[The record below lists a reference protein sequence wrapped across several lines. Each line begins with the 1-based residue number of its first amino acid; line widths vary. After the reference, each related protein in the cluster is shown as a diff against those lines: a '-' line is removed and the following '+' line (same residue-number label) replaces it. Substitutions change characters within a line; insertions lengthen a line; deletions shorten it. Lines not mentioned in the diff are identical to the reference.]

1 MLQQSAKEVLMVRP
15 IQFEFNQQTAESN
28 AFQNAAH
35 GISDVSKKA
44 QEEFDAFVALLESKG
59 VAVKVFQDTMEP
71 ATPDSIFPNNWISYD
86 QQHRVCIYPMA
97 APNRRAEKRE
107 DIIAY
112 VQQRNADSAT
122 IDLSGKEKDNV
133 FLEGT
138 GSMVIDYVNKIAYA
152 CLSPRTDKSLFIDYC
167 KKMKYT
173 PCYFT
178 SVDNKGKEIYHTNVM
193 MCIGTGYVV
202 ICLET
207 ITNSDEKADVIANF
221 NTTEHEIINISFE
234 QMNRFAGNML
244 EVQNNEGE
252 KFLVMSTNAFDC
264 LTENQK
270 QNLEQY
276 ATILAPHIP
285 TIETIGGGG
294 VRCMMA
300 EVF

>member
-15 IQFEFNQQTAESN
+15 IRFEFNQQTAETN
-28 AFQNAAH
+28 AFQNATH
-35 GISDVSKKA
+35 GISDVSAKA
-44 QEEFDAFVALLESKG
+44 QEEFDAFVALLQNKG
-59 VAVKVFQDTMEP
+59 IAVKVFQDTEQP

-86 QQHRVCIYPMA
+86 QQNRVCIYPMA

-107 DIIAY
+107 DIIGY
-112 VQQRNADSAT
+112 LQQKKANSET
-122 IDLSGKEKDNV
+122 IDLSAYESKSV

-152 CLSPRTDKSLFIDYC
+152 CLSPRTGKKLFLDYC
-167 KKMKYT
+167 KKMNYT

-178 SVDNKGKEIYHTNVM
+178 SLDKGGKEIYHTNVM

-202 ICLET
+202 ICLES
-207 ITNSDEKADVIANF
+207 IANKDERADVIANF
-221 NTTEHEIINISFE
+221 NTTEHEIISISFD
-234 QMNRFAGNML
+234 QMNHFAGNML
-244 EVQNNEGE
+244 EVQNAEGE
-252 KFLVMSTNAFDC
+252 HFLVMSTCAYNS
-264 LTENQK
+264 LTEQQK
-270 QNLEQY
+270 QNLAQY
-276 ATILAPHIP
+276 ATLLTPHIP